1 MSYPVI
7 NRFLKRYR
15 LTGNG
20 PARFLSRP
28 SQELLALSRR
38 LRQMPL
44 RLHLVRLDAEQR
56 QDLQTPLPPHLH
68 QIALALAGLLRRRPD
83 LGKRLGLPR
92 GLVDAVL
99 QRHVDL
105 GKLIQLAEE
114 LQRTAASGTLLL
126 GAALHEVN
134 QALLEAAERL
144 IQDEGLDPARRAY
157 LQANMGAVLRLR
169 AKQEANRARRAG
181 RQAARRARAEAELGR
196 ARAETEALRA
206 IEELKDRR

>member
-1 MSYPVI
+1 MSTSAI
-7 NRFLKRYR
+7 DRFLKQYR
-15 LTGNG
+15 LVDSG

-28 SQELLALSRR
+28 SQELMALSRR

-44 RLHLVRLDAEQR
+44 RLHLVRLDAQRR
-56 QDLQTPLPPHLH
+56 QDLQMPLPPHLH
-68 QIALALAGLLRRRPD
+68 QIALALAGLLRRRPE
-83 LGKRLGLPR
+83 LGRRLGLSPQ
-92 GLVDAVL
+92 LVEAVL

-105 GKLIQLAEE
+105 GKLIQLAEG
-114 LQRTAASGTLLL
+114 LQRTAATGTLLL

-134 QALLEAAERL
+134 QGLLEAAERL
-144 IQDEGLDPARRAY
+144 SQDESLDPARRAY

-169 AKQEANRARRAG
+169 ARQEANRLRRAG

-206 IEELKDRR
+206 IEELKDK